1 MRAIEQRYTPKF
13 QIGRLNVTKMSTIS
27 KSICNSSQNPTVF
40 FPPRAEQADYKMNMN
55 VQNDNE
61 QPVWGK
67 KMRKPAILKMTVT

>member
-1 MRAIEQRYTPKF
+1 MRATEQIYTKISDWKTQCYKDVNYLQINLQF
-13 QIGRLNVTKMSTIS
+13 QS
-27 KSICNSSQNPTVF
+27 KPNSF